1 MAQLK
6 RNIWTIYFIFLLGS
20 IVLAGVIA
28 SYRWQGVV
36 NEYKQQHIHR
46 AEQVAS
52 AIHAVFV
59 SQEMLLDVLGQ
70 QLLREHTDLTHP
82 QSPKLL
88 DDLLLVNPWVSGF
101 GLARPDGKLVLVN
114 SAQDKSLLPNLAT
127 QESSRD
133 SFRQTLSS
141 YSMVVGRTYYLKAM
155 SEWGIPIRKAL
166 RDNDGN
172 VLAVMTAGIRIRG
185 ASKIFEKDL
194 HYGATDEVNLIRGSD
209 FYLQYHSSN
218 ANNLDTIYQ
227 KPLSDT
233 TLDNGFSAL
242 MEAANTDFAGIRQL
256 TGALAYTV
264 ERYGKQRIEATL
276 YDSRYDLWVSSS
288 VDFNDVVVE
297 FIPTLMTYA
306 AIFLVVQLMILFLF
320 RSIAAA
326 DKKTRDHLE
335 YQAAHDV
342 LTALPNRYFLVDRTS
357 HLIDIGVE
365 RFSLLFIDIDNFKGI
380 NDNFGHDVGDQVLQD
395 LAQRLNSII
404 DKSELLARLGGDEFV
419 VITTKYDEQELKA
432 CAENIIA
439 SLGKVFS
446 VRNMQFHLGASIG
459 IARYP
464 QHGDSL
470 NALLRAADI
479 AMYEAKKDKNSVVIY
494 RDEIEDTYLRHNRI
508 EQLLRLA
515 RHRNELFMVYQPQ
528 VDQAGTLVGV
538 EALVRWNN
546 AELGF
551 VPPDQFIAVAETSGL
566 MTELGNFI
574 IERSLQDI
582 RQVQDALAQHF
593 NLSLNISVRQL
604 LQPGF
609 VEMLGDMIQRYRF
622 SPHEIVLEITENLFI
637 EDMNNVGSVI
647 FTLRDRGFNIS
658 LDDFGTGY
666 SSLSVLQKL
675 PIDELKV
682 DKSFVDDIHH
692 DEKARKMIKNIIA
705 IGKNYGMSVLAEGVE
720 TEQQACMLNTF
731 GCDYYQGYWFS
742 KPLDVEA
749 LCHFVQAADDS
760 RVIDNVCDEMLDLN
774 LD

>member
-1 MAQLK
+1 MVQLT
-6 RNIWTIYFIFLLGS
+6 RNIWTIYFIFLLVS
-20 IVLAGVIA
+20 IVLAGVI
-28 SYRWQGVV
+28 SSHRWQGVV

-70 QLLREHTDLTHP
+70 QLLREHRDLTSP
-82 QSPKLL
+82 QSPQIL
-88 DDLLLVNPWVSGF
+88 DDLLVVNPWVSGF
-101 GLARPDGKLVLVN
+101 GLARPDGELVLVN

-127 QESSRD
+127 QDSSRD
-133 SFRQTLSS
+133 SFRDTLLSHN
-141 YSMVVGRTYYLKAM
+141 MVVGRTYYIKAM
-155 SEWGIPIRKAL
+155 GEWSIPIRKAL
-166 RDNDGN
+166 RDSEGN
-172 VLAVMTAGIRIRG
+172 VLAVMTAGIRVRG

-194 HYGATDEVNLIRGSD
+194 HYGTTDEVNLIRGSD
-209 FYLQYHSSN
+209 FYLQYHSSS
-218 ANNLDTIYQ
+218 AKNLDVIYQ
-227 KPLSDT
+227 QPLSDT
-233 TLDNGFSAL
+233 ILDNGFSAL
-242 MEAANTDFAGIRQL
+242 MAAANTDFAGIRQL
-256 TGALAYTV
+256 PGAMAYKV
-264 ERYGKQRIEATL
+264 ERDGRQRIEATL
-276 YDSRYDLWVSSS
+276 YDNRYDLWVSSS
-288 VDFNDVVVE
+288 VDFNDVVME
-297 FIPTLMTYA
+297 LIPKLMTYA
-306 AIFLVVQLMILFLF
+306 AIFLILQLIILALF

-326 DKKTRDHLE
+326 DKKTRNHLE

-342 LTALPNRYFLVDRTS
+342 LTALPNRYFLVNRTS

-395 LAQRLNSII
+395 VARRLGREIGQ
-404 DKSELLARLGGDEFV
+404 SELVARLGGDEFV
-419 VITTKYDEQELKA
+419 VITTRSDEQELKA
-432 CAENIIA
+432 CAGNIIN
-439 SLGKVFS
+439 SLGQVFS

-479 AMYEAKKDKNSVVIY
+479 AMYEAKKDKNSVVIH

-515 RHRNELFMVYQPQ
+515 YHRNELFMVYQPQ
-528 VDQAGTLVGV
+528 MNRAGSLVGV

-551 VPPDQFIAVAETSGL
+551 IPPDQFIAVAETSGL

-574 IERSLQDI
+574 IERSLRDI
-582 RQVQDALAQHF
+582 RQVQDVLSSRF

-609 VEMLGDMIQRYRF
+609 VQMLAELIQRYRF

-637 EDMNNVGSVI
+637 EDMNNIGSVI
-647 FTLRDRGFNIS
+647 FALRDHGFNLS

-692 DEKARKMIKNIIA
+692 DEKARQMIKNIIA

-720 TEQQACMLNTF
+720 TEQQVRMLNTL
-731 GCDYYQGYWFS
+731 GCDHYQGYWFS
-742 KPLDVEA
+742 RPLDVEG
-749 LCHFVQAADDS
+749 LRHFVESAAGNVAADT
-760 RVIDNVCDEMLDLN
+760 VCDDLPGQA
-774 LD
+774 